1 MKNKFQEEIN
11 LRRYTFTYLSYIRS
25 ISFLA
30 IFFLALWLS
39 YITFSPKMFEVKS
52 LIQIEDSTSGTGIEE
67 LLSQGNDINLEEE
80 VAIYTSRSN
89 LGEVVKKLNLNIHVL
104 DDFEDER
111 IGVTVMDYSFDY
123 LEAFVSFKIINKKD
137 GRYDLFDSAETL
149 LGKNLSFGM
158 LHNIGDLKINLIELN
173 EFDELF
179 LEVQNPEYIINS
191 LQKSFFF
198 GEIIQSRFVNL
209 GKTLLDISYIG
220 PDVNEAKLIL
230 NTANAIFIEKDIL
243 LKRESANTALSFL
256 DNQINTVGRDLED
269 AKIALNDFLLKN
281 DSFDINS
288 ETEIY
293 ADLFKQISQQI
304 QLINLELAEA
314 SSAFQLE
321 SSIGKKLVAQKDLL
335 DSELLKLNEEVK
347 KLPKIQQDY
356 LTFLNQVDIQNV
368 LFENLSS
375 LKLEYSVRQA
385 STIADARVVD
395 SAYFYDQVA
404 PRELNSLFIFFLLG
418 FFTSVIYVAIFEL
431 FFKRI
436 NNVSDFISLFSDNTL
451 LGVLTFVSKNEH
463 EGNLVDNE
471 EYAYDMEVISVG
483 LNTFMQN
490 NDAKNN
496 VVLVTSATEN
506 TGKTTF
512 SYEFSKLYS
521 KQFNKKIC
529 LIDCDYKRGDLNSK
543 FGKQNLQSLSELY
556 KKDIQDFKINDNL
569 FFIPRVAKSSSQYMQ
584 IVNSLE
590 FSNFLSR
597 IKEEFDLVILDGTP
611 VLGNSDA
618 LATTQHADSL
628 VFIVKHLT
636 TKLNDF
642 KLALSSLDDISEK
655 DINFVYNFHKKQTN
669 TYGYSYSYK
678 YNYSYRYEDKNDSA

>member
-1 MKNKFQEEIN
+1 
-11 LRRYTFTYLSYIRS
+11 
-25 ISFLA
+25 
-30 IFFLALWLS
+30 
-39 YITFSPKMFEVKS
+39 
-52 LIQIEDSTSGTGIEE
+52 
-67 LLSQGNDINLEEE
+67 
-80 VAIYTSRSN
+80 
-89 LGEVVKKLNLNIHVL
+89 
-104 DDFEDER
+104 
-111 IGVTVMDYSFDY
+111 
-123 LEAFVSFKIINKKD
+123 
-137 GRYDLFDSAETL
+137 
-149 LGKNLSFGM
+149 
-158 LHNIGDLKINLIELN
+158 
-173 EFDELF
+173 
-179 LEVQNPEYIINS
+179 
-191 LQKSFFF
+191 
-198 GEIIQSRFVNL
+198 
-209 GKTLLDISYIG
+209 
-220 PDVNEAKLIL
+220 
-230 NTANAIFIEKDIL
+230 
-243 LKRESANTALSFL
+243 
-256 DNQINTVGRDLED
+256 
-269 AKIALNDFLLKN
+269 
-281 DSFDINS
+281 
-288 ETEIY
+288 
-293 ADLFKQISQQI
+293 
-304 QLINLELAEA
+304 
-314 SSAFQLE
+314 
-321 SSIGKKLVAQKDLL
+321 
-335 DSELLKLNEEVK
+335 
-347 KLPKIQQDY
+347 
-356 LTFLNQVDIQNV
+356 
-368 LFENLSS
+368 
-375 LKLEYSVRQA
+375 
-385 STIADARVVD
+385 
-395 SAYFYDQVA
+395 
-404 PRELNSLFIFFLLG
+404 
-418 FFTSVIYVAIFEL
+418 
-431 FFKRI
+431 
-436 NNVSDFISLFSDNTL
+436 
-451 LGVLTFVSKNEH
+451 
-463 EGNLVDNE
+463 
-471 EYAYDMEVISVG
+471 MEVISVG